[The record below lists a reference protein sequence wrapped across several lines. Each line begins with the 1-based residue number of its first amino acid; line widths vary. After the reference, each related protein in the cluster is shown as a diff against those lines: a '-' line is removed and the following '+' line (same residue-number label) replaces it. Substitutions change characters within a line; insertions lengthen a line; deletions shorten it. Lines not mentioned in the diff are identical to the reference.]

1 MAITARPSRPM
12 LIAGGGIGGLAV
24 ALALAKRGIR
34 SRVLERRVE
43 FSEAG
48 AGIQIGPNGVACL
61 RAIGVAASL
70 EAKAGTPDEIR
81 VYDGQRGTVL
91 SALPLGATISA
102 RYGAPYW
109 TIHRADLHASL
120 LHAAYRE
127 PAILIET
134 GFQVDKLE
142 AASDGIR
149 LISTEGR
156 IATGAAVI
164 GADGLWSKVRSYV
177 ADRVDLRPAG
187 WSAYRAVIDG
197 SDVSSAFQGN
207 AVGLWLAPRAHVVHY
222 PVRGGAETAAVVILP
237 QTASSDGWAGEA
249 DRGELLGR
257 VKDLAPELVAFLE
270 AGTGWKSW
278 SLFDVPPLARW
289 SNGNV
294 ALLGDAAHPVLPF
307 LASGGVLALEDAV
320 TLAACV
326 ANQPENMPAA
336 FDVYARQRMKRAAAA
351 AAGARRNGAIY
362 HLSGPSAFARNLA
375 MKAIPAPHLINRYD
389 WLYGWKPP
397 VLA

>member
-1 MAITARPSRPM
+1 M
-12 LIAGGGIGGLAV
+12 LIAGGGIGGLAT

-34 SRVLERRVE
+34 SRVLERKPE
-43 FSEAG
+43 FTEAG

-70 EAKAGTPDEIR
+70 ETKVGTPEEIR
-81 VYDGQRGTVL
+81 VHEGQRGTVL
-91 SALPLGATISA
+91 SALPLGATITA

-120 LHAAYRE
+120 LNAAQRE

-134 GFQVDKLE
+134 GFQVDRLE

-156 IATGAAVI
+156 VATGTAVI

-177 ADRVDLRPAG
+177 ADRVDLRYAG
-187 WSAYRAVIDG
+187 WSAYRTLMHRT
-197 SDVSSAFQGN
+197 DVAPVFQGN

-237 QTASSDGWAGEA
+237 QTASSEGWAKDAER
-249 DRGELLGR
+249 DELLGR
-257 VKDLAPELVAFLE
+257 VNHLAPDLVAFLE
-270 AGTGWKSW
+270 AGEGWKSW
-278 SLFDVPPLARW
+278 SLFNVPPLARW

-326 ANQPENMPAA
+326 ASQPGNMPAA
-336 FDVYARQRMKRAAAA
+336 FETYARQRMKRAAAA
-351 AAGARRNGAIY
+351 ASGARRNGAIY

-375 MKAIPAPHLINRYD
+375 MKTIPAPHLMNRYD

-397 VLA
+397 ESG

>member
-1 MAITARPSRPM
+1 M

-24 ALALAKRGIR
+24 ALALAKRGIK
-34 SRVLERRVE
+34 SRVLERNAA

-61 RAIGVAASL
+61 RALGVGAAV
-70 EAKAGTPDEIR
+70 EAKAGAPDAIR
-81 VYDGQRGTVL
+81 IYDGQRGTVL
-91 SALPLGATISA
+91 SELPLGETIRT

-109 TIHRADLHASL
+109 TIHRSDLHASL
-120 LHAAYRE
+120 LNAAQRE
-127 PAILIET
+127 SAILIET
-134 GFQVDKLE
+134 GFQADRLE

-149 LISTEGR
+149 LVSTEGR
-156 IATGAAVI
+156 VATGTAVI

-177 ADRVDLRPAG
+177 AGRVGLRYAG
-187 WSAYRAVIDG
+187 WSAYRTVMHSGDIP
-197 SDVSSAFQGN
+197 SAFQAN

-237 QTASSDGWAGEA
+237 QTASGDSWAKDA
-249 DRGELLGR
+249 NRDDLLGQ
-257 VKDLAPELVAFLE
+257 VKHLAPELVALLQ
-270 AGTGWKSW
+270 AGQDWKSW
-278 SLFDVPPLARW
+278 SLFNVPPLARW
-289 SNGNV
+289 SNGHV

-326 ANQPENMPAA
+326 AHQPGNMPAA
-336 FDVYARQRMKRAAAA
+336 FEAYAKQRMKRTATAVN
-351 AAGARRNGAIY
+351 GARRNGMIY
-362 HLSGPSAFARNLA
+362 HLSGASAFARNLA
-375 MKAIPAPHLINRYD
+375 LKAIPAPQLINRYD

-397 VLA
+397 ELA